1 MAKTKNKAA
10 KKPSG
15 RNKSPIEAAMDKPE
29 IKRLNGLADAVVNEK
44 PSEISCP
51 ACGSKAEIVDEGE
64 YGCTNTLCGW
74 LGTPEDAKTFGSV
87 DGLKAVADIITEPTG
102 PFTAEELAA
111 YDADTVRLVSEAEDR
126 AKSAESTYENSKAVA
141 SEDKKR
147 YEARVDEL
155 RKLIHDRADN
165 RGKRPQK
172 TLLDHVPAWRKRNVT
187 AIALA
192 FDGAKEAVEI
202 AIGAGI
208 KTLGDLYEQIGPDH
222 TQATTTLWTAE
233 VVEQLR
239 AACQKYIDAETAE
252 APPAAPELW
261 REYPIDRW
269 TRFGLTS
276 KDVEKL
282 HSGEAKG
289 GGGHP
294 IITVGDLNRFVTPNP
309 ANPSYA
315 RGYGDIKGIGAAGV
329 DRISEAET
337 KFWAWWKGE
346 GEAAFALERAPKAE
360 LEPAA
365 EAEPEPAAQPVE
377 SEAA

>member
-1 MAKTKNKAA
+1 MAKTKNKPA
-10 KKPSG
+10 KKPKAKRHTSEPALVPGITCPACEGDATHIGEGVFECAEPGCGWSG
-15 RNKSPIEAAMDKPE
+15 AADDAKQPKSTVAEVVDKLTDVGAMIDDAIGNAEPVFGPDKPE
-29 IKRLNGLADAVVNEK
+29 
-44 PSEISCP
+44 S
-51 ACGSKAEIVDEGE
+51 
-64 YGCTNTLCGW
+64 
-74 LGTPEDAKTFGSV
+74 
-87 DGLKAVADIITEPTG
+87 TG
-102 PFTAEELAA
+102 PFTVEELAA

-126 AKSAESTYENSKAVA
+126 AKAAESTYENSKAVA

-172 TLLDHVPAWRKRNVT
+172 TLLDHVPEWRLRNVT

-202 AIGAGI
+202 ALGAGI

-222 TQATTTLWTAE
+222 TQATTTLWVAE

-239 AACQKYIDAETAE
+239 AAVQKYIDAETAE

-261 REYPIDRW
+261 RVYPIERW
-269 TRFGLTS
+269 TRFGLTE

-337 KFWAWWKGE
+337 AFWTWWKGE
-346 GEAAFALERAPKAE
+346 GEAEFALERAPKAE
-360 LEPAA
+360 PAPEAEAA
-365 EAEPEPAAQPVE
+365 ESPE